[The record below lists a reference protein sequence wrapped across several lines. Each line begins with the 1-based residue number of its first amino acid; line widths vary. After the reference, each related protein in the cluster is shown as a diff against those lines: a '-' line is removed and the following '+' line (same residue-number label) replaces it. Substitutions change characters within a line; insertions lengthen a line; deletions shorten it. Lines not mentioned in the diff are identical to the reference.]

1 MSWSV
6 ISKMVPYTDWTSAD
20 QLFARQDLPQQLG
33 RAITDAVAG
42 AAQSV
47 GRELALERP
56 GEELF
61 PILGVVKHGL
71 TMLNSKD

>member
-1 MSWSV
+1 MALNGPASWGTRTLPAMSWSV

-47 GRELALERP
+47 G
-56 GEELF
+56 
-61 PILGVVKHGL
+61 
-71 TMLNSKD
+71 

>member
-1 MSWSV
+1 
-6 ISKMVPYTDWTSAD
+6 
-20 QLFARQDLPQQLG
+20 LG

-47 GRELALERP
+47 GWELALERP